1 MQAYILIGPPG
12 SGKGTLSKRC
22 IEQFGWKQLSTGNLC
37 RMHVAQ
43 QTDIGKQIDLHLK
56 AGKLMSDDLIARM
69 VDAWLQEVMVEKKPI
84 ILDGF
89 PRTAKQAEKL
99 HELTKEKYPKLQ
111 LSVIRFIISDEAAVD
126 RICNRFI
133 CNNTD
138 CQAVFSGSAHSGL
151 GSKLSMKCDMCG
163 AALSKREDD
172 VPEVIKGRLKTY
184 RKYEQH
190 MLDYFVESK
199 QPLHEFEVERPFN
212 EIFKNFVASVVPG
225 MHDTD
230 KK

>member
-1 MQAYILIGPPG
+1 MKAYILIGPPG

-43 QTDIGKQIDLHLK
+43 ETEIGKQIDAYLK
-56 AGKLMSDDLIARM
+56 AGKLMSDELIAQM
-69 VDAWLQEVMVEKKPI
+69 VDAWLSDVTKGKKPI

-89 PRTAKQAEKL
+89 PRTINQAKIL
-99 HELTKEKYPKLQ
+99 YELTKEKYPLLQ
-111 LSVIRFIISDEAAVD
+111 LSVIRFIISDEAAID

-138 CQAVFSGSAHSGL
+138 CQAVYSGKGTSGL
-151 GSKLSMKCDMCG
+151 GAQKNMQCDMCG

-172 VPEVIKGRLKTY
+172 VPEVIQGRLSTY

-190 MLDYFVESK
+190 MLNYFTESK
-199 QPLHEFEVERPFN
+199 QPVHEFEVERPFN
-212 EIFKNFVASVVPG
+212 EIFSSFLESVVPG